1 MARIIGRLPH
11 LHAAIRLAEAE
22 LCKIKRAN
30 KALNRPNRIV
40 RSDIVLNA
48 CRKQAR
54 LVPAL
59 AGLECMI
66 RHKPNRTSTPENA
79 EFLPSLVGQICWIG
93 SGKSHGLQILMATNG
108 SHESA
113 PDDRLRIKPGILDSI
128 TAVSGI
134 LDRPVKPGHEGAGCG
149 ASGS

>member
-1 MARIIGRLPH
+1 MARIMGRLPH

-22 LCKIKRAN
+22 LGKIKRAN

-79 EFLPSLVGQICWIG
+79 EFLPSLVGQI
-93 SGKSHGLQILMATNG
+93 
-108 SHESA
+108 SA
-113 PDDRLRIKPGILDSI
+113 RTSAVPCPQEGRFSI
-128 TAVSGI
+128 VTDV
-134 LDRPVKPGHEGAGCG
+134 GCG
-149 ASGS
+149 MRWTRQHQASNSEPS

>member
-79 EFLPSLVGQICWIG
+79 EFLPSLVGQI
-93 SGKSHGLQILMATNG
+93 SATT
-108 SHESA
+108 SA
-113 PDDRLRIKPGILDSI
+113 VLFRR
-128 TAVSGI
+128 
-134 LDRPVKPGHEGAGCG
+134 GASAIVTNVGMGCG
-149 ASGS
+149 GRGSVRRGRDFR

>member
-40 RSDIVLNA
+40 RADIVLNA

-66 RHKPNRTSTPENA
+66 RHKPNRTSTHENA
-79 EFLPSLVGQICWIG
+79 EFLPSLDGQISRFPKTCLVA
-93 SGKSHGLQILMATNG
+93 GKTMRRPRDEFSEIPKFRLPTDPNHFYISH
-108 SHESA
+108 
-113 PDDRLRIKPGILDSI
+113 
-128 TAVSGI
+128 
-134 LDRPVKPGHEGAGCG
+134 RPVPKEGRAHVTN
-149 ASGS
+149 A

>member
-48 CRKQAR
+48 CRNQAR

-79 EFLPSLVGQICWIG
+79 VFLPTLPGQIIPFPETG
-93 SGKSHGLQILMATNG
+93 PVARHTLKTHLA
-108 SHESA
+108 EFA
-113 PDDRLRIKPGILDSI
+113 
-128 TAVSGI
+128 A
-134 LDRPVKPGHEGAGCG
+134 RP
-149 ASGS
+149 SF